1 MSTVSPQNERAP
13 QNQRAR
19 ALGKVLLGTGAA
31 LLVLALVCQRTF
43 AARFDPVRLATDEA
57 QRELGRARVE
67 FAVVGLALAALGAFA
82 LTRRGED
89 ALLGRKWFARALLAS
104 LALAL
109 PLHVLERVLAP
120 FVEKPTTIFER
131 DVDLGWHLKPGAV
144 DDWGGEP
151 VRINANGMRGPV
163 RPFAKPAGTQRVLFL
178 GDSVAFG
185 FGVADDAR
193 TVPARAER
201 ELTRELGS
209 PVECIN
215 AAVDG
220 YSTWQE
226 HLVLK
231 RTGLR
236 YQPDVVVL
244 CFVLNDVFERFFLR
258 SFGGK
263 REGFQLEHT
272 LSAHT
277 PEWIQTSAIAWFG
290 RELRGRLA
298 YGADPKAGAKQ
309 SETMDVYALLFE
321 PERAD
326 VRDAWSSTL
335 SDLDAL
341 VRTCRERNLPLVL
354 VLFPFATQLYRP
366 ELDSPRAILEPFAA
380 QRDIPFVDVRPAYVA
395 AVQNGALSIED
406 LYLDPCHPKA
416 AGLELAADAIARML
430 IERQLVVRR

>member
-1 MSTVSPQNERAP
+1 VRVNGVAPKNE
-13 QNQRAR
+13 RAR
-19 ALGKVLLGTGAA
+19 ALGKVLLGTGGA
-31 LLVLALVCQRTF
+31 LLVLALVCQRTL
-43 AARFDPVRLATDEA
+43 AARFDPVRIATDEA
-57 QRELGRARVE
+57 QRELGRARIE
-67 FAVVGLALAALGAFA
+67 FALLGLVLAALGAFA
-82 LTRRGED
+82 LTRRGERT
-89 ALLGRKWFARALLAS
+89 LCGRKWFARTLVAS

-109 PLHVLERVLAP
+109 PVFVLERALAP

-131 DVDLGWHLKPGAV
+131 DPDLGWHLKPGAV
-144 DDWGGEP
+144 DFWGGEP

-185 FGVADDAR
+185 FGVADDSR

-201 ELTRELGS
+201 TLTQALGS

-226 HLVLK
+226 HWVLK

-258 SFGGK
+258 GFGGK

-277 PEWIQTSAIAWFG
+277 PAWVQTSAIAWFA
-290 RELRGRLA
+290 RELRGRFE
-298 YGADPKAGAKQ
+298 YGADTQAGARQ

-321 PERAD
+321 PERPD
-326 VRDAWSSTL
+326 VRDAWTSTL
-335 SDLDAL
+335 SDLDAF
-341 VRTCRERNLPLVL
+341 VRTCRERNVPVVL

-380 QRDIPFVDVRPAYVA
+380 QRDVPFVDVRPVYFA
-395 AVQNGALSIED
+395 AVQRGEVTIED

-430 IERQLVVRR
+430 VARQLLTPR